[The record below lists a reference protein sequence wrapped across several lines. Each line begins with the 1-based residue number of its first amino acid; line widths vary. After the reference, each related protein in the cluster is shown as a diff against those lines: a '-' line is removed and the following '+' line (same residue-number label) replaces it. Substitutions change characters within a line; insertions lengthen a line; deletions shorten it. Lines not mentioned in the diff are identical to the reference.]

1 MARSRYRGGPTA
13 LKIREQIYCL
23 GIALLPWANLPLSGP
38 SLFSGFR
45 ALWTPEVPL
54 RVVVLW
60 ILVFLYTGRSS
71 VTESRVSFYVCHHKT

>member
-1 MARSRYRGGPTA
+1 M
-13 LKIREQIYCL
+13 LKACPIHQATEDCSNKAPRELYIL
-23 GIALLPWANLPLSGP
+23 G
-38 SLFSGFR
+38 LFSGFR